1 MNAADQAIEEIR
13 AVRHRIS
20 AEHGH
25 DITKYLASLRAEE
38 KQHVA
43 QLKRGKELLAR
54 AVHEV
59 SARQGPFVAVNV
71 AGLDD
76 NSFSDTLFTG
86 ARQRCSIGAFFA
98 SASTPSGGH
107 SSLSSLPT

>member
-25 DITKYLASLRAEE
+25 DITKYLASLRTEE
-38 KQHVA
+38 KQHAA

-54 AVHEV
+54 RKAER
-59 SARQGPFVAVNV
+59 SKYPAL
-71 AGLDD
+71 AGDAMALRERPK
-76 NSFSDTLFTG
+76 S
-86 ARQRCSIGAFFA
+86 
-98 SASTPSGGH
+98 
-107 SSLSSLPT
+107 